1 MKNLKSIL
9 VLAAAILVLSTATA
23 GPVTPKR
30 AATVAQ
36 NFFNSVSA
44 TKAGSQL
51 ELSSTP
57 WQFDGIYLFTAAD
70 GGFVLVAAD
79 DAVRPILGYSPTG
92 TLDPDNM
99 PPALRQW
106 LEAYQQEIVEIQNSQ
121 FVRADTGVSPY
132 NSQFPEWYALEN
144 NLMPKDDGTA
154 VVGPLITTF
163 WDQTYPYNGYCPGGS
178 AVGCAAT
185 AQAQVMNFW
194 KFPAFGVGSHNYT
207 HARYGVQSA
216 DFAHTLYDWDH
227 MPTMATYT
235 SPMVEKEAVAMLM
248 YHCGVSLEMNY
259 DPNGSA
265 AAGLAGMEGIPSI
278 DNSLK
283 DYFGYST
290 SMRVVHRE
298 YYTKDQWRDL
308 LTAELDLG
316 HPIVYVGSGDAG
328 GHGFVCDGYDNRGYL
343 HFNFG
348 WSRRGDGYFPVDS
361 ISPGVGGVGGN
372 GTYTFNQDNA
382 ALLGLV
388 PDYRMRVSDTLFSM
402 NRSGGDDS
410 LLFCINDTIDA
421 PWNMTC
427 DADWIAFT
435 ENYIQ
440 RAGWLFFHVSENA
453 SGQERSATIT
463 FTQGGEHLTVLV
475 VQNAFDQEELCP
487 LTVVME
493 ATHGDGWQ
501 GGAYLS
507 FESASGYI
515 YATAQLTSGVKDSV
529 IVHVA
534 PDAVNSVW
542 HSGGG
547 TDRYVNYTIKN
558 QQGETLVSVRNAYRN
573 GGTHRITRP
582 CEPNGTVG
590 IDETAE
596 NTTVSVYPNPATDV
610 LHIQAVR
617 LLKVELMDMSGRT
630 LITATTPHI
639 DLGHLTPG
647 AYFVRI
653 TTPENTTVK
662 RFIKK

>member
-1 MKNLKSIL
+1 MKRLLTISFSF
-9 VLAAAILVLSTATA
+9 LALTAAIA
-23 GPVTPKR
+23 GPVNPKR

-36 NFFNSVSA
+36 NFFNSLST
-44 TKAGSQL
+44 TKDNVQMQL
-51 ELSSTP
+51 SCTP
-57 WQFDGIYLFTAAD
+57 WQFDGIYLYTSAD

-99 PPALRQW
+99 PPALQQW
-106 LEAYQQEIVEIQNSQ
+106 LQAYQQEIEEIQNSQ
-121 FVRADTGVSPY
+121 FPIL

-144 NLMPKDDGTA
+144 NLMSKDGDSA
-154 VVGPLITTF
+154 IVEPLITTY

-194 KFPAFGVGSHNYT
+194 KHPAFGIGSHSYT

-216 DFAHTLYDWDH
+216 DFVHTLYDWDH
-227 MPTMATYT
+227 MPVMANYT
-235 SPMVEKEAVAMLM
+235 TPMVEKEAVATLM
-248 YHCGVSLEMNY
+248 YHCGVSLDMNY

-283 DYFGYST
+283 DYFGYSA
-290 SMRVVHRE
+290 SMRVVSRG

-328 GHGFVCDGYDNRGYL
+328 GHGFVCDGYDSRGYL

-372 GTYTFNQDNA
+372 GSYTFNQDNA

-402 NRSGGDDS
+402 SRGNSDDS
-410 LLFCINDTIDA
+410 LLFCINDTTDA
-421 PWNMTC
+421 PWSMTC
-427 DADWIAFT
+427 DADWVAFS
-435 ENYIQ
+435 ENLIQ
-440 RAGWLFFHVSENA
+440 RAGWLYFHVPENN
-453 SGQERSATIT
+453 SGAERSATIT
-463 FTQGGEHLTVLV
+463 FTQGGEQLTVRI
-475 VQNAFDQEELCP
+475 VQSAFDSEELCP

-493 ATHGDGWQ
+493 ASHGDGWQ
-501 GGAYLS
+501 GGANLT
-507 FESASGYI
+507 FESASGYV

-529 IVHVA
+529 VVRVA
-534 PDAVNSVW
+534 PDAINTVW

-547 TDRYVNYTIKN
+547 TDRYVNYTVKN
-558 QQGETLVSVRNAYRN
+558 PQGETLLSVRNAYRN

-582 CEPNGTVG
+582 CEQDGTVG
-590 IDETAE
+590 IGETAE
-596 NTTVSVYPNPATDV
+596 NTAVSVYPNPASDV
-610 LHIQAVR
+610 LHIQASR
-617 LLKVELMDMSGRT
+617 LHKVELMDMSGR
-630 LITATTPHI
+630 LINSSDQHQLDI
-639 DLGHLTPG
+639 SHLPAG

>member
-1 MKNLKSIL
+1 MKSLKSL
-9 VLAAAILVLSTATA
+9 HVLVVAVLALGTATA

-30 AATVAQ
+30 ATAVAQ
-36 NFFNSVSA
+36 NFFNSLSS
-44 TKAGSQL
+44 TKGNAQL
-51 ELSSTP
+51 ELSSSP
-57 WQFDGIYLFTAAD
+57 WQFDGIYLFTSAD

-99 PPALRQW
+99 PPALHQW
-106 LEAYQQEIVEIQNSQ
+106 LQAYQQEVEGIQNSQ
-121 FVRADTGVSPY
+121 LSIR
-132 NSQFPEWYALEN
+132 NSQSPEWYALEN

-194 KFPAFGVGSHNYT
+194 KFPAFGIGSHSYN

-216 DFAHTLYDWDH
+216 DFAHTLYDWAN
-227 MPTMATYT
+227 MPVMATYAT
-235 SPMVEKEAVAMLM
+235 PMVEKEAVATLM
-248 YHCGVSLEMNY
+248 YHCGVSVEMNY

-283 DYFGYST
+283 DYFGYSS
-290 SMRVVHRE
+290 SMRVVNRMFF
-298 YYTKDQWRDL
+298 TKDQWRDM

-316 HPIVYVGSGDAG
+316 HPIVYTGSGDAG
-328 GHGFVCDGYDNRGYL
+328 GHGFVCDGYDDRGYL

-372 GTYTFNQDNA
+372 GTYTFNDGNT

-402 NRSGGDDS
+402 GRHGSEGS
-410 LLFCINDTIDA
+410 LLFCINDTMDS
-421 PWNMTC
+421 PWSMTC
-427 DADWIAFT
+427 DADWIAFS
-435 ENYIQ
+435 ENHIE
-440 RAGWLFFHVSENA
+440 RAGWLYFIVSENT
-453 SGQERSATIT
+453 SGQERVATIT
-463 FTQGGEHLTVLV
+463 FTQGNEQCNVRV
-475 VQNAFDQEELCP
+475 VQNAFAEEELCP

-501 GGAYLS
+501 GGANLT
-507 FESASGYI
+507 FESETGYV
-515 YATAQLTSGVKDSV
+515 YATTRMVSGVKDSV
-529 IVHVA
+529 VVRVA
-534 PDAVNSVW
+534 PDAINAVW
-542 HSGGG
+542 HPGGG
-547 TDRYVNYTIKN
+547 TDRYVNYTVKK
-558 QQGETLVSVRNAYRN
+558 QQGETILSVRNAYRN

-582 CEPNGTVG
+582 CEQGSTVG
-590 IDETAE
+590 IDETPASDLV
-596 NTTVSVYPNPATDV
+596 TVYPNPASDV
-610 LHIQAVR
+610 LHIQADR
-617 LLKVELMDMSGRT
+617 LYKVELMDMSGHP
-630 LITATTPHI
+630 ISTTDQSKLDI
-639 DLGHLTPG
+639 GHFPAG

-653 TTPENTTVK
+653 TTPDNTTVK

>member
-1 MKNLKSIL
+1 MKRLLTISFSL
-9 VLAAAILVLSTATA
+9 LALTAAIA
-23 GPVTPKR
+23 GPVNPKR

-36 NFFNSVSA
+36 NFFNSLST
-44 TKAGSQL
+44 TKSNVQMQL
-51 ELSSTP
+51 SCTP
-57 WQFDGIYLFTAAD
+57 WQFDGIYLYTSAD

-92 TLDPDNM
+92 TLDPYNM
-99 PPALRQW
+99 PPALQQW
-106 LEAYQQEIVEIQNSQ
+106 LQAYQQEIEEIQNSQ
-121 FVRADTGVSPY
+121 FPIL

-144 NLMPKDDGTA
+144 NLMPKDGDSSI
-154 VVGPLITTF
+154 VEPLITTY

-194 KFPAFGVGSHNYT
+194 KFPAFGIGSHSYT

-216 DFAHTLYDWDH
+216 DFVHTLYDWDH
-227 MPTMATYT
+227 MPVMANYT
-235 SPMVEKEAVAMLM
+235 TPMVEKEAVATLM
-248 YHCGVSLEMNY
+248 YHCGVSLDMNY

-283 DYFGYST
+283 DYFGYSA
-290 SMRVVHRE
+290 SMRVVSRG
-298 YYTKDQWRDL
+298 YYTKDQWRDM

-328 GHGFVCDGYDNRGYL
+328 GHGFVCDGYDSRGYL

-348 WSRRGDGYFPVDS
+348 WSRHGDGYFPVDS

-402 NRSGGDDS
+402 SRESSDDS
-410 LLFCINDTIDA
+410 LLFCINDTTDA
-421 PWNMTC
+421 PWSMTC
-427 DADWIAFT
+427 DADWVAFS
-435 ENYIQ
+435 ENLIL
-440 RAGWLFFHVSENA
+440 RAGWFYFHVPENN
-453 SGQERSATIT
+453 SGAERSATIT
-463 FTQGGEHLTVLV
+463 FTQGGEQLTVRI
-475 VQNAFDQEELCP
+475 VQSAFDSEELCP

-501 GGAYLS
+501 GGANLT
-507 FESASGYI
+507 FESASGYV

-529 IVHVA
+529 VVRVA
-534 PDAVNSVW
+534 PDAINTVW

-547 TDRYVNYTIKN
+547 TDRYVNYTVKN
-558 QQGETLVSVRNAYRN
+558 PQGETLLSVRNAYRN

-582 CEPNGTVG
+582 CEQDGTVG
-590 IDETAE
+590 IGETTE
-596 NTTVSVYPNPATDV
+596 NTIVSVYPNPASDV
-610 LHIQAVR
+610 LHIQASR
-617 LLKVELMDMSGRT
+617 LHKVELMDMSGR
-630 LITATTPHI
+630 LINSSDQHQI
-639 DLGHLTPG
+639 DISHLPAG

>member
-1 MKNLKSIL
+1 MSAHKNLIL
-9 VLAAAILVLSTATA
+9 ALAVLMLGTASA

-36 NFFNSVSA
+36 NFFNALST
-44 TKAGSQL
+44 TKGNTQL
-51 ELSSTP
+51 ELSNSP
-57 WQFDGIYLFTAAD
+57 WQYDGIYLFTATD

-79 DAVRPILGYSPTG
+79 DAARPILGYSPNG
-92 TLDPDNM
+92 TLNPADM
-99 PPALRQW
+99 SPALQQW
-106 LEAYQQEIVEIQNSQ
+106 LQDYQQEITALQEAKGYPVH
-121 FVRADTGVSPY
+121 A
-132 NSQFPEWYALEN
+132 EWYALEQG
-144 NLMPKDDGTA
+144 LFPKDGDSNG
-154 VVGPLITTF
+154 VEPLITTY

-194 KFPAFGVGSHNYT
+194 KFPAFGMGSHSYT
-207 HARYGVQSA
+207 HARYGEQSA
-216 DFAHTLYDWDH
+216 DFAHTLYDWGH
-227 MPTMATYT
+227 MPTMASYS
-235 SPMVEKEAVAMLM
+235 SPMEEKEAVATLM
-248 YHCGVSLEMNY
+248 YHCGVSLDMNY

-265 AAGLAGMEGIPSI
+265 AAGLAGIEGIPSI

-283 DYFGYST
+283 DYFGYSA
-290 SMRVVHRE
+290 SMRVVHRV

-402 NRSGGDDS
+402 SRSGGDDS
-410 LLFCINDTIDA
+410 LLFCINDTVDA
-421 PWNMTC
+421 QWSMTC
-427 DADWIAFT
+427 DADWVAFS
-435 ENYIQ
+435 ENLIL
-440 RAGWLFFHVSENA
+440 RAGWLYFHVPENN
-453 SGQERSATIT
+453 SGAERTATIT
-463 FTQGGEHLTVLV
+463 FTQGGEHLTVHI
-475 VQNAFDQEELCP
+475 VQNAFDDEELCP

-493 ATHGDGWQ
+493 AAHGDGWQ
-501 GGAYLS
+501 GGANLT
-507 FESASGYI
+507 FESASGYV
-515 YATAQLTSGVKDSV
+515 YATAQLVSGVKDSV
-529 IVHVA
+529 IVRVA
-534 PDAVNSVW
+534 PDAINTVW

-547 TDRYVNYTIKN
+547 TDRYVNYTVKN

-573 GGTHRITRP
+573 GGVHRITRP
-582 CEPNGTVG
+582 CESDGTVG
-590 IDETAE
+590 IGESTE
-596 NTTVSVYPNPATDV
+596 NTTVSVYPNPASNV
-610 LHIQAVR
+610 LHIQASH
-617 LLKVELMDMSGRT
+617 LHKVELMDMSGR
-630 LITATTPHI
+630 LITSTDHHQLDI
-639 DLGHLTPG
+639 SHLPAG

-662 RFIKK
+662 RIIKK

>member
-1 MKNLKSIL
+1 
-9 VLAAAILVLSTATA
+9 
-23 GPVTPKR
+23 
-30 AATVAQ
+30 
-36 NFFNSVSA
+36 
-44 TKAGSQL
+44 
-51 ELSSTP
+51 
-57 WQFDGIYLFTAAD
+57 
-70 GGFVLVAAD
+70 
-79 DAVRPILGYSPTG
+79 
-92 TLDPDNM
+92 
-99 PPALRQW
+99 
-106 LEAYQQEIVEIQNSQ
+106 
-121 FVRADTGVSPY
+121 
-132 NSQFPEWYALEN
+132 
-144 NLMPKDDGTA
+144 MPKDGDSA
-154 VVGPLITTF
+154 VGEPLITTF

-194 KFPAFGVGSHNYT
+194 KFPAFGIGRYSYT

-216 DFAHTLYDWDH
+216 DFAHTLYDWDN
-227 MPTMATYT
+227 MPVMATYT
-235 SPMVEKEAVAMLM
+235 TPMVEKEAVATLM

-259 DPNGSA
+259 DPSGSA
-265 AAGLAGMEGIPSI
+265 AAGLAGIEGIPSI

-283 DYFGYST
+283 DYFGYSA

-328 GHGFVCDGYDNRGYL
+328 GHGFICDGYDNRGYL

-402 NRSGGDDS
+402 SRSGGDDS
-410 LLFCINDTIDA
+410 LLFCINDTVDA
-421 PWNMTC
+421 QWSMTC
-427 DADWIAFT
+427 DADWVAFS
-435 ENYIQ
+435 ENLIL
-440 RAGWLFFHVSENA
+440 RAGWLYFHVPETS
-453 SGQERSATIT
+453 SGAERTATIT
-463 FTQGGEHLTVLV
+463 FTQGGEHLTVHI
-475 VQNAFDQEELCP
+475 VQNAFDDEELCP

-501 GGAYLS
+501 GGANLT
-507 FESASGYI
+507 FESASGYV
-515 YATAQLTSGVKDSV
+515 YATAQLVSGVKDSV
-529 IVHVA
+529 IVRVA
-534 PDAVNSVW
+534 PDAINTVW

-573 GGTHRITRP
+573 GGVHRIARP
-582 CEPNGTVG
+582 CESDGTVG
-590 IDETAE
+590 IGESTG
-596 NTTVSVYPNPATDV
+596 NTTISVYPNPASNV
-610 LHIQAVR
+610 LHIQASH
-617 LLKVELMDMSGRT
+617 LHKVELMDMSGR
-630 LITATTPHI
+630 LITSTDHHQLDI
-639 DLGHLTPG
+639 SHLPAG

-662 RFIKK
+662 RIIKK

>member
-1 MKNLKSIL
+1 MKRLLTISFSIL
-9 VLAAAILVLSTATA
+9 ALTAAIA
-23 GPVTPKR
+23 GPVNPKR

-36 NFFNSVSA
+36 NFFNSLPT
-44 TKAGSQL
+44 TKSNVQL
-51 ELSSTP
+51 QLSSTP
-57 WQFDGIYLFTAAD
+57 WQFDGIYLYTAAE

-99 PPALRQW
+99 PPALQQW
-106 LEAYQQEIVEIQNSQ
+106 LQAYQQEIDAVAHSQ

-132 NSQFPEWYALEN
+132 FSQFPEWYALEN
-144 NLMPKDDGTA
+144 DLMPKDGDSA
-154 VVGPLITTF
+154 IVEPLITTY

-194 KFPAFGVGSHNYT
+194 KYPAFGIGSHSYT

-216 DFAHTLYDWDH
+216 DFAHTLYDWDN
-227 MPTMATYT
+227 MPVMATYT
-235 SPMVEKEAVAMLM
+235 TPMEEKVAVATLM
-248 YHCGVSLEMNY
+248 YHCGVSLDMNY
-259 DPNGSA
+259 DPSGSA
-265 AAGLAGMEGIPSI
+265 AAGLAGIEGIPSI

-283 DYFGYST
+283 DYFGYSA

-402 NRSGGDDS
+402 SRSGGDDS
-410 LLFCINDTIDA
+410 LLFCINDTVDA
-421 PWNMTC
+421 QWNMTC
-427 DADWIAFT
+427 DADWVAFS
-435 ENYIQ
+435 ENLIL
-440 RAGWLFFHVSENA
+440 RAGWLYFHVPENS
-453 SGQERSATIT
+453 SGAERTATIT
-463 FTQGGEHLTVLV
+463 FTQDGEHLTVHI
-475 VQNAFDQEELCP
+475 VQNAFDDEELCP

-501 GGAYLS
+501 GGANLT
-507 FESASGYI
+507 FESASGYV
-515 YATAQLTSGVKDSV
+515 YATAQLVSGVKDSV
-529 IVHVA
+529 IVRVA
-534 PDAVNSVW
+534 PDAINTVW

-573 GGTHRITRP
+573 GGVHRITRP
-582 CEPNGTVG
+582 CESDGTVG
-590 IDETAE
+590 IGESTE
-596 NTTVSVYPNPATDV
+596 NTTVSVYPNPASNV
-610 LHIQAVR
+610 LHIQASH
-617 LLKVELMDMSGRT
+617 LHKVELMDMSGR
-630 LITATTPHI
+630 LITSTDHHQLDI
-639 DLGHLTPG
+639 SHLPAG

-662 RFIKK
+662 RIIKK

>member
-9 VLAAAILVLSTATA
+9 TLAAAVLVLSTATA
-23 GPVTPKR
+23 GPVTPNR

-36 NFFNSVSA
+36 NFFNSLSS
-44 TKAGSQL
+44 TKGYTQL

-57 WQFDGIYLFTAAD
+57 WQFDGIYLFTVAE

-79 DAVRPILGYSPTG
+79 DAVRPILGYSLTG
-92 TLDPDNM
+92 TLDPNNM
-99 PPALRQW
+99 PPALQQW
-106 LEAYQQEIVEIQNSQ
+106 LQAYQREIDEIQDSQ

-132 NSQFPEWYALEN
+132 NSQFSEWYALEN
-144 NLMPKDDGTA
+144 DLMPKDGDSA
-154 VVGPLITTF
+154 VVEPLITTF

-194 KFPAFGVGSHNYT
+194 KFPAFGIGSYSYT

-216 DFAHTLYDWDH
+216 DFAHTLYDWDN
-227 MPTMATYT
+227 MPVMATYT
-235 SPMVEKEAVAMLM
+235 TPMVEKEAVATLM

-259 DPNGSA
+259 DPSGSA
-265 AAGLAGMEGIPSI
+265 AAGLAGIEGIPSI

-283 DYFGYST
+283 DYFGYSA
-290 SMRVVHRE
+290 SMRVVHRV

-328 GHGFVCDGYDNRGYL
+328 GHGFICDGYDNRGYL

-410 LLFCINDTIDA
+410 LLFCINDTVGA
-421 PWNMTC
+421 QWSMTC
-427 DADWIAFT
+427 DADWISFS
-435 ENYIQ
+435 ENFIQ
-440 RAGWLFFHVSENA
+440 RAGWLYFHVSENN
-453 SGQERSATIT
+453 SGAERVATIT
-463 FTQGGEHLTVLV
+463 FTQGGEQLTVRV
-475 VQNAFDQEELCP
+475 VQNAFDQEELCS

-501 GGAYLS
+501 GGANLT
-507 FESASGYI
+507 FESATGFV
-515 YATAQLTSGVKDSV
+515 YATAQLASGVKDSV
-529 IVHVA
+529 IVRVA
-534 PDAVNSVW
+534 PDAINTVW

-547 TDRYVNYTIKN
+547 TDRYVNYTVNN

-573 GGTHRITRP
+573 GGVHRITRP
-582 CEPNGTVG
+582 CESDHTLD
-590 IDETAE
+590 ISETPASDA
-596 NTTVSVYPNPATDV
+596 VLVYPNPASDV
-610 LHIQAVR
+610 LHIQAAH
-617 LLKVELMDMSGRT
+617 LNKVEMMDMSGR
-630 LITATTPHI
+630 LINTTDRPKLDI
-639 DLGHLTPG
+639 SHLPAG
-647 AYFVRI
+647 AYFVRV
-653 TTPENTTVK
+653 TTPKNTTVK
-662 RFIKK
+662 RIIKK